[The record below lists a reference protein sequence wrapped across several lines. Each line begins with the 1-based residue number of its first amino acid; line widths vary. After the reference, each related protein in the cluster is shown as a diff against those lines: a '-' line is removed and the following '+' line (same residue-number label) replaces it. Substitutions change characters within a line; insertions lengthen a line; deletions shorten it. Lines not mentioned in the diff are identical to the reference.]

1 MDHRRWLERYAE
13 ALGVARPTDAEVEAV
28 LELAAEA
35 AHASERPAAPVA
47 CWLAARA
54 GVDPDRALE
63 LARGLAGEAPGA

>member
-1 MDHRRWLERYAE
+1 MDHRRWLEGYAD
-13 ALGVARPTDAEVEAV
+13 ALGVAHPTDAEVEQV

-54 GVDPDRALE
+54 GVEPARALE
-63 LARGLAGEAPGA
+63 LARRLAEGPAGG